1 MRKLVFAV
9 ALAAMLFA
17 VSAEAR
23 GAAYQ
28 PDWSCDGKPV
38 YPKNDLDDTINAD
51 PAGTAT
57 TFCVHAGVYPVDNR
71 ITVDDGDRVLGEP
84 GTLTHRGPAV
94 DPDPVV
100 KIRNSGDLTRI
111 INVTGKTGR
120 VEWLDVSG
128 ASSGYTSEAPWACIN
143 WGEATNRCPA
153 NGTGMAIGA
162 GKSGAAF
169 VFEHLELHDNAAN
182 CITGIKGK
190 LLESELYRC
199 SWNADYWGFQAGALK
214 TTFASEVARLYV
226 HDNEAVGL
234 WCDQG
239 CHDVAARAHG
249 FWVRDNLVVD
259 SGRAGVRYEFAP
271 MAEGAPGPQPSALV
285 EGNLL
290 AGNDWGGVDVHDA
303 QNATVRGN
311 IFGPMTVAGIDY
323 SHNGS
328 GPEAIQFS
336 EGDRTELLNA
346 EAYGNNLGGEAV
358 DGCERHAVAGKVRCQ
373 GNTGA
378 ERASARG
385 LKRPLRDLVEAL
397 SKIL

>member
-1 MRKLVFAV
+1 MCVV
-9 ALAAMLFA
+9 ALAAVLFA

-28 PDWSCDGKPV
+28 PDWACEGTPV
-38 YPKNDLDDTINAD
+38 YPKDDLDDAVNAD

-57 TFCVHAGVYPVDNR
+57 TFCIHAGVYPVDNQ
-71 ITVDDGDRVLGEP
+71 ITLDDGDRVLGEP
-84 GTLTHRGPAV
+84 GTLTRRGPAV

-128 ASSGYTSEAPWACIN
+128 ASPGYTSDAPWACIN

-162 GKSGAAF
+162 GESGSAF

-182 CITGIKGK
+182 CITGVKGK

-239 CHDVAARAHG
+239 CHGSAAQEHG

-259 SGRAGVRYEFAP
+259 NGRAGVRYEFAP
-271 MAEGAPGPQPSALV
+271 MAEGVPDPQPSALL

-311 IFGPMTVAGIDY
+311 IFGPTTVAGINY
-323 SHNGS
+323 PHNGS

-346 EAYGNNLGGEAV
+346 EAYGNDLGGEAV
-358 DGCERHAVAGKVRCQ
+358 DGCEEHAATGKVRCY

-378 ERASARG
+378 AERAGARG
-385 LKRPLRDLVEAL
+385 LTGLLRDLVEAL
-397 SKIL
+397 S